1 MTTHPPRKRPS
12 NELSSEQKVAFA
24 ILLFLGLGGIILG
37 FLSFGANLRRPFDIQ
52 YVESL
57 AKGRYL
63 TQDQQD
69 AEEVR
74 LLKERDTDGD
84 GITDYD
90 ELYIF
95 KTSPYLTDTDSD
107 GFDDRVEIFSDHD
120 PNCPRGT
127 ECGGLLGVDSAAD
140 TSTDPSE
147 LLGSINSGF
156 GQANPI
162 FGDTAGV
169 QLETEED
176 IQNYFKSLTTDQI
189 RQALLDQGLSQEQ
202 VDSVSDEKIR
212 ALFDA
217 AIDDAAEGGEF
228 DSILNQQLP
237 DTITD
242 SNEPIIQPQ
251 AEIPE
256 PITP

>member
-1 MTTHPPRKRPS
+1 MTTHPPRKRPRP
-12 NELSSEQKVAFA
+12 ELSSEQKAAFA

-90 ELYIF
+90 ELYVF

-127 ECGGLLGVDSAAD
+127 ECGGLLSADSEAD
-140 TSTDPSE
+140 TSKDPSE
-147 LLGSINSGF
+147 LLNSVNSNTT
-156 GQANPI
+156 QANSI
-162 FGDTAGV
+162 FDNTAGV
-169 QLETEED
+169 KLETEAD
-176 IQNYFKSLTTDQI
+176 IQTYFKSLTTDQI

-202 VDSVSDEKIR
+202 VDSVSDEEIR
-212 ALFDA
+212 TLFDA
-217 AIDDAAEGGEF
+217 AIDDAAVGGEF
-228 DSILNQQLP
+228 DTILNQQLP
-237 DTITD
+237 DTTTD
-242 SNEPIIQPQ
+242 PNEPIIQPQ
-251 AEIPE
+251 AEILE

>member
-1 MTTHPPRKRPS
+1 MPEAVMTTHPPRKHSRE
-12 NELSSEQKVAFA
+12 ELSIEQKVAFA

-90 ELYIF
+90 ELYVF

-107 GFDDRVEIFSDHD
+107 GFNDKEEIFSNYD

-127 ECGGLLGVDSAAD
+127 ECNGLLGIDSEAD

-147 LLGSINSGF
+147 LLDSVSPGSNSINEMFGNTSG
-156 GQANPI
+156 
-162 FGDTAGV
+162 V
-169 QLETEED
+169 KLETEED
-176 IQNYFKSLTTDQI
+176 IQSYFKSLTTDQI

-202 VDSVSDEKIR
+202 VDSVSDEEIR
-212 ALFDA
+212 KLFDNA
-217 AIDDAAEGGEF
+217 VDNAVEGGEF
-228 DSILNQQLP
+228 ETVLNQEISEVVP
-237 DTITD
+237 SEP
-242 SNEPIIQPQ
+242 SNQP
-251 AEIPE
+251 EIE
-256 PITP
+256 STTP